1 MRSEQFSA
9 IIKYQ
14 LGEPI
19 YDNDFTCP
27 ACNQKAGKNADHAM
41 HCGSWP
47 ERVQRHNQIRDFLV
61 SLSSEAGLSPIREP
75 RFLIPGSDRRP
86 GDLMLPA
93 FSDQSHGQGYQD
105 ALLDVV
111 ISSTVRGDIIAK
123 NAEAAGAAA
132 ALAAE
137 RKLQRMGEQVAR
149 QGMILLPFSLESMG
163 TLTKTAI
170 HIVTKLARAR
180 AVRRGFEANRSI
192 NSAFKTLS
200 VTLQKSNSMMILNKF
215 ASHPEV
221 MPEMQSNEDM

>member
-14 LGEPI
+14 LGEPV
-19 YDNDFTCP
+19 YDSDFTCP

-41 HCGSWP
+41 HCGYGP
-47 ERVQRHNQIRDFLV
+47 ERIQRHDNIREFLMG
-61 SLSSEAGLSPIREP
+61 LSSEAGLSPVREP
-75 RFLIPGSDRRP
+75 RFLVPGSDRRP
-86 GDLMLPA
+86 GDVLLGA
-93 FSDQSHGQGYQD
+93 FTDQGNGQGYQD
-105 ALLDVV
+105 ALVDVV
-111 ISSTVRGDIIAK
+111 ISSTVRGDIITK

-132 ALAAE
+132 GLAHD

-149 QGMILLPFSLESMG
+149 QGMILIPFSLESMG

-200 VTLQKSNSMMILNKF
+200 VILQKSNSMMILNRF

-221 MPEMQSNEDM
+221 MPEVENNDNM